1 MSLLITLLNDSN
13 LYILLFDFIM
23 DIAYF
28 YMVYEIAFLK
38 LSKTLIVIIRSA
50 INFATFSITSF
61 VDSA

>member
-61 VDSA
+61 VNSA